1 MILLLLLTVLGL
13 VALVHKVQEAREAK
27 READA
32 RRRASM
38 REVTEKWHFREWERD
53 LRSSDSV

>member
-1 MILLLLLTVLGL
+1 MIVLLLLTVLGL

>member
-1 MILLLLLTVLGL
+1 MIVLALLVILSV
-13 VALVHKVQEAREAK
+13 VFVVNRVRDAREAK

-38 REVTEKWHFREWERD
+38 RQVTERWHFREWERD